1 MLSPVLNVY
10 FTRAL
15 ASYLPPALPL
25 VVNTVNPGICISELR
40 RDTPEE
46 FKAQIDE
53 LEKEYA
59 WTGEEGSRVLVFAA
73 VGMQGR
79 EEEMKG
85 QYIDNTDICEVK
97 ESIYG
102 EEGKRTQQVLW
113 VCMNFSF

>member
-1 MLSPVLNVY
+1 MFYTVLNVY

-15 ASYLPPALPL
+15 ASHLPPTCPL
-25 VVNTVNPGICISELR
+25 VVNTLNPGLCISELR
-40 RDTPEE
+40 RDTPDE
-46 FKAQIDE
+46 ANSRMDE

-73 VGMQGR
+73 VGMQGQ

-113 VCMNFSF
+113 VCMSFSF